1 MENQTEKVFINGL
14 ISKDVADT
22 APEWIL
28 GKMSINTNEL
38 INWLTQNRKLGD
50 ENGWI
55 NLTVKRSQ
63 KTNKRYI
70 EVDTWKP
77 KAQEVMPTLVTTPAT
92 YPQSVTTG
100 GYNPSTGEVNVS
112 DIPF

>member
-1 MENQTEKVFINGL
+1 MNEQTEKTFINGL

-28 GKMSINTNEL
+28 GKMSIQVDDL
-38 INWLTQNRKLGD
+38 KRWLNDNDKLAD

-63 KTNKRYI
+63 KTNKRYV

-77 KAQEVMPTLVTTPAT
+77 KTEPVVSAPVTT
-92 YPQSVTTG
+92 SHFD
-100 GYNPSTGEVNVS
+100 PSTGEAKTQ

>member
-1 MENQTEKVFINGL
+1 METEKIFVNGL

-28 GKMSINTNEL
+28 GKMSISVNEL
-38 INWLTQNRKLGD
+38 INWLEKNRKLQD

-63 KTNKRYI
+63 KTGKRYI

-77 KAQEVMPTLVTTPAT
+77 EPKMEV
-92 YPQSVTTG
+92 TG
-100 GYNPSTGEVNVS
+100 GIKNDFTLPDVTVDTGEV
-112 DIPF
+112 PAAKLPKHF

>member
-1 MENQTEKVFINGL
+1 METEKTFVNGL

-28 GKMSINTNEL
+28 GKMSMQVNEL
-38 INWLTQNRKLGD
+38 INWLEKNRKLQD

-63 KTNKRYI
+63 KTGKRYI

-77 KAQEVMPTLVTTPAT
+77 KAEPVDEKKDTFTLPEVTVD
-92 YPQSVTTG
+92 
-100 GYNPSTGEVNVS
+100 TGEVPAS
-112 DIPF
+112 QLPKDLK